1 MKTLFTSLILCLAAI
16 ALFLAIKYTGIFYAA
31 IAFTLIHSV
40 VMRDVR
46 QYLYAIAYIIDVL
59 VQVFCG
65 KFLQFIFCK
74 TYYKNSAWG
83 RAISIS
89 ACLGS
94 EELRGNLNKLGKAL
108 VRLLNKI
115 EEDHC
120 LMAWETEKRKL

>member
-1 MKTLFTSLILCLAAI
+1 MAI

-46 QYLYAIAYIIDVL
+46 QYLYAIAYIIDVV

-74 TYYKNSAWG
+74 TYYNNSAWG

-94 EELRGNLNKLGKAL
+94 EELRGNLNKLGKGL

-115 EEDHC
+115 EPDHC
-120 LMAWETEKRKL
+120 LLAWEGEKRKL